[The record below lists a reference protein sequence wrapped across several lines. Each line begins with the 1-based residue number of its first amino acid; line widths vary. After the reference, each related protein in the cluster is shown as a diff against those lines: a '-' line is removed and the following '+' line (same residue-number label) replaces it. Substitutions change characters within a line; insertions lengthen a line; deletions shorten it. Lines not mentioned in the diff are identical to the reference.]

1 MGPKKYRNQDTR
13 TLTETQGKSS
23 VLSPLKAERPDI
35 LARIVE
41 TKLEE
46 IGLLQGREGELRD
59 RAKGAPPPRSFQA
72 ALSRSDTV
80 ALIAEVKRRSPGAGE
95 IRPGLDPVALAKEYE
110 EAGASALSIL
120 TDRDYFGGTLV
131 DLFAARERV
140 SIPLLRKDFTLA
152 PEQVWEARGG
162 GADAILLIARIL
174 EDGPLQELRL
184 LAEELGMTAL
194 VEVHDAQEMDR
205 ALASGA
211 KVIGVNNRD
220 LRTFTTRLETTL
232 DLLAPVPDSVVLVSE
247 SGIRSQ
253 TDVAGLG
260 AAGIDAILV
269 GEALLKETEPGAK
282 VRELS
287 GFPKAARRHGSEGR
301 P

>member
-13 TLTETQGKSS
+13 TLTETQGNSS
-23 VLSPLKAERPDI
+23 VLHPLKDERSDI

-46 IGLLQGREGELRD
+46 IARLQGHERELRD
-59 RAKGAPPPRSFQA
+59 RAEGAPSPRSFMA
-72 ALSRSDTV
+72 ALSRSDAV

-95 IRPGLDPVALAKEYE
+95 IRPGLDPLALAREYE
-110 EAGASALSIL
+110 VAGASALSIL
-120 TDRDYFGGTLV
+120 TDRDYFGGTLE
-131 DLFAARERV
+131 DLARVREGV
-140 SIPLLRKDFTLA
+140 AIPLLRKDFTLA
-152 PEQVWEARGG
+152 PEQIWEARGS
-162 GADAILLIARIL
+162 GADAILLIVRIL

-232 DLLAPVPDSVVLVSE
+232 DLLASVPDPVVVVSE
-247 SGIRSQ
+247 SGIRSRG
-253 TDVAGLG
+253 DVEGLG

-269 GEALLKETEPGAK
+269 GEALLRETAPGEKA
-282 VRELS
+282 RELS
-287 GFPKAARRHGSEGR
+287 GVPKAARRHGSEGR

>member
-1 MGPKKYRNQDTR
+1 MGPNKYRNQDTR

-23 VLSPLKAERPDI
+23 VLPPPQSTRPDI

-41 TKLEE
+41 TKLGE
-46 IGLLQGREGELRD
+46 IAELRGRTRELRD
-59 RAKGAPPPRSFQA
+59 RAEGASTPRDFEG

-95 IRPGLDPVALAKEYE
+95 IRPGLDPVALAREYE
-110 EAGASALSIL
+110 RGGASALSIL
-120 TDRDYFGGTLV
+120 TDREYFGGSLD
-131 DLFAARERV
+131 DLTSVREGV

-162 GADAILLIARIL
+162 GADAILLIVRIL
-174 EDGPLQELRL
+174 EDGPLQELRH

-194 VEVHDAQEMDR
+194 VEVHDRQEMER
-205 ALASGA
+205 ALTSGA

-232 DLLAPVPDSVVLVSE
+232 DLLAGVPDSVALVSE

-253 TDVAGLG
+253 GDVEGLG

-269 GEALLKETEPGAK
+269 GESLLREVEPGAK
-282 VRELS
+282 ARELS
-287 GFPKAARRHGSEGR
+287 GVPKAVRHHRSLGR
-301 P
+301 